1 MFDRFEKKSYICN
14 ENVKLNI
21 EGMKRTADFWL
32 LAAILAMAQVLSSC
46 SVEDVPA
53 ASATDPLPF
62 PMDAYKDR
70 SVSPGDDF
78 YMYCNGG
85 WIAENP
91 VPEGTSENSIYID
104 GDAMNR
110 KQYDEMMAEEP
121 LFKRLFSDA
130 AHVLDSKEAS
140 RAFLDTWL
148 AKLPTPDNTTT
159 EEYLRLIGRFA
170 KEGVPGM
177 VSLKSDIENS
187 MVIQM
192 WITPSLR
199 VEDSSKTPAPDDG
212 KKALLLIAEGL
223 GIPQSC
229 VLISE
234 KDKGYKRAASLMTL
248 SPEEIYNLIRKSLE
262 GLERFMTD
270 GAEEQAEFEV
280 EANTIY
286 LKNYLFAKRYGSEEV
301 KAKYLDYCKKIQA
314 RMSQRIEQLDWMSDA
329 TKARAR
335 AKIDNLLFMI
345 GYPDKWIEEALVTE
359 EQLNDV
365 GCFLEELFLLGRC
378 DLVRYLTIS
387 GKPKRDHVMD
397 YLICYKIYL
406 YDINAYSLVSQN
418 GLFVS
423 LAYLLPP
430 FDLRGDSEAETFASL
445 ITVGHEM
452 THLLDAVGSTYNEH
466 GMREDWWTAT
476 DKAAFDE
483 RCKLLIDCYSSME
496 VAPTLMPGVYCDGEK
511 TLSENIADLGG
522 FNVLLD
528 VYTEHLQ
535 QQGFRGED
543 LKAQQRKFFESS
555 ADRYRASLSED
566 GLKVFLDDVH
576 APYRERVNGMV
587 RNNDLWYELYDVTPD
602 DKLFLPAEK
611 RVKIW

>member
-1 MFDRFEKKSYICN
+1 M
-14 ENVKLNI
+14 KLNL

-32 LAAILAMAQVLSSC
+32 LAAILSCGLLMTSC
-46 SVEDVPA
+46 SVEDVPV

-62 PMDAYKDR
+62 PIDAYKDR

-91 VPEGTSENSIYID
+91 VPEGASESSIYID
-104 GDAMNR
+104 GETMNKKR
-110 KQYDEMMAEEP
+110 YDEMMAEEP
-121 LFKRLFSDA
+121 LFKRLFNDA
-130 AHVLDSKEAS
+130 AHVLDSKDAS
-140 RAFLDTWL
+140 RAFLDAWL

-159 EEYLRLIGRFA
+159 EEYLRLIGRLA
-170 KEGVPGM
+170 KEGVPDM

-192 WITPSLR
+192 WITPDLR
-199 VEDSSKTPAPDDG
+199 VEDPLKTPASDDG

-229 VLISE
+229 VLVSE
-234 KDKGYKRAASLMTL
+234 NDRGYKRAANLMTL
-248 SPEEIYNLIRKSLE
+248 SPEEIYDLIRESLE
-262 GLERFMTD
+262 GLEKYMTD

-280 EANTIY
+280 QANTNY
-286 LKNYLFAKRYGSEEV
+286 LQNYLFAKRYGSEEV
-301 KAKYLDYCKKIQA
+301 KAKYLDYCQKIQA
-314 RMSQRIEQLDWMSDA
+314 KMRQRIEHLDWMSDA
-329 TKARAR
+329 TKARAQ

-345 GYPDKWIEEALVTE
+345 GYPDNWIEEALVTE

-365 GCFLEELFLLGRC
+365 SCYLEELFLLARC
-378 DLVRYLTIS
+378 DVARYLAIA
-387 GKPKRDHVMD
+387 GKPKRDHLMD

-406 YDINAYSLVSQN
+406 HDINAYSLVSQDA
-418 GLFVS
+418 LFVS
-423 LAYLLPP
+423 LSYLLPP
-430 FDLRGDSEAETFASL
+430 FDFRDISEARTFASL

-452 THLLDAVGSTYNEH
+452 THLLDVVGSTYNEQ
-466 GMREDWWTAT
+466 GMKEDWWTAA

-483 RCKLLIDCYSSME
+483 RCKLLINCYSSMD

-535 QQGFRGED
+535 QQGFSGEG

-555 ADRYRASLSED
+555 ADRFRASLSDD
-566 GLKVFLDDVH
+566 GWELFLDDVH
-576 APYRERVNGMV
+576 APYRVRVNGVV

-602 DKLFLPAEK
+602 NKLFLPAEK
-611 RVKIW
+611 RVRIW

>member
-1 MFDRFEKKSYICN
+1 
-14 ENVKLNI
+14 
-21 EGMKRTADFWL
+21 MKRTADFWL
-32 LAAILAMAQVLSSC
+32 LAAILSCGLLMTSC
-46 SVEDVPA
+46 SVEDVPV

-91 VPEGTSENSIYID
+91 VPEGASESSIYID
-104 GDAMNR
+104 GETMNKKR
-110 KQYDEMMAEEP
+110 YDEMMAEEP
-121 LFKRLFSDA
+121 LFKRLFNDA
-130 AHVLDSKEAS
+130 AHVLDSKDAS
-140 RAFLDTWL
+140 RAFLDAWL

-159 EEYLRLIGRFA
+159 EEYLRLIGRLA
-170 KEGVPGM
+170 KEGVPDM

-192 WITPSLR
+192 WITPDLR
-199 VEDSSKTPAPDDG
+199 VEDPLKTPASDDG

-229 VLISE
+229 VLVSE
-234 KDKGYKRAASLMTL
+234 NDRGYKRAANLMTL
-248 SPEEIYNLIRKSLE
+248 SPEEIYDLIRESLE
-262 GLERFMTD
+262 GLEKYMTD

-301 KAKYLDYCKKIQA
+301 KAKYLDYCQKIQA
-314 RMSQRIEQLDWMSDA
+314 KMRQRIEHLDWMSDA
-329 TKARAR
+329 TKARAQ

-345 GYPDKWIEEALVTE
+345 GYPDNWIEEALVTE

-365 GCFLEELFLLGRC
+365 SCYLEELFLLARC
-378 DLVRYLTIS
+378 DVARYLAIA
-387 GKPKRDHVMD
+387 GKPKRDHLMD

-406 YDINAYSLVSQN
+406 HDINAYSLVSQDA
-418 GLFVS
+418 LFVS
-423 LAYLLPP
+423 LSYLLPP
-430 FDLRGDSEAETFASL
+430 FDFRDISEARTFASL

-452 THLLDAVGSTYNEH
+452 THLLDVVGSTYNEQ
-466 GMREDWWTAT
+466 GMKEDWWTAA

-483 RCKLLIDCYSSME
+483 RCKLLINCYSSMD

-535 QQGFRGED
+535 QQGFRGEG

-555 ADRYRASLSED
+555 ADRFRASLSDD
-566 GLKVFLDDVH
+566 GWELFLDDVH
-576 APYRERVNGMV
+576 APYRVRVNGVV

-602 DKLFLPAEK
+602 NKLFLPAEK
-611 RVKIW
+611 RVRIW

>member
-1 MFDRFEKKSYICN
+1 M
-14 ENVKLNI
+14 KLNI

-104 GDAMNR
+104 GDAMNKKR
-110 KQYDEMMAEEP
+110 YDEMMAEEP
-121 LFKRLFSDA
+121 LFKRLFNDA
-130 AHVLDSKEAS
+130 AHVLDSKDAS
-140 RAFLDTWL
+140 RAFLDAWL

-159 EEYLRLIGRFA
+159 EEYLRLIGRLA
-170 KEGVPGM
+170 KEGVPDM

-192 WITPSLR
+192 RMTPDLR
-199 VEDSSKTPAPDDG
+199 VKDPSKTPAPDDG
-212 KKALLLIAEGL
+212 KKALLLMAEGL

-234 KDKGYKRAASLMTL
+234 NDRGYKRAANLMTL
-248 SPEEIYNLIRKSLE
+248 SPEEIYDLIRESLE

-301 KAKYLDYCKKIQA
+301 KAKYLDYCQKIQA
-314 RMSQRIEQLDWMSDA
+314 RMRQRIEHLDWMSDA
-329 TKARAR
+329 TKARAL

-365 GCFLEELFLLGRC
+365 SCFLEELFLLGRC
-378 DLVRYLTIS
+378 DVASYLTIA
-387 GKPKRDHVMD
+387 GKPKRDHLMD
-397 YLICYKIYL
+397 YLICYNIYL
-406 YDINAYSLVSQN
+406 FDINAYSVVSQDA
-418 GLFVS
+418 LFVS
-423 LAYLLPP
+423 LAYMLPP
-430 FDLRGDSEAETFASL
+430 FDFRDISEARTFASL

-452 THLLDAVGSTYNEH
+452 THLLDVVGSTYNEY
-466 GMREDWWTAT
+466 GMKEDWWTAI
-476 DKAAFDE
+476 DKAAFNE
-483 RCKLLIDCYSSME
+483 RCKLLVDCYSSME
-496 VAPTLMPGVYCDGEK
+496 VAPKLMPGVYCDGER

-535 QQGFRGED
+535 QQGFRGEG

-555 ADRYRASLSED
+555 ADRYRASLPDD
-566 GLKVFLDDVH
+566 GWEAFLDDVH
-576 APYRERVNGMV
+576 APYRERVNGVV

-602 DKLFLPAEK
+602 NKLFLPAEK

>member
-1 MFDRFEKKSYICN
+1 
-14 ENVKLNI
+14 
-21 EGMKRTADFWL
+21 MKRTADFWL
-32 LAAILAMAQVLSSC
+32 LAAILSCGLLMTSC
-46 SVEDVPA
+46 SVEDVPV

-91 VPEGTSENSIYID
+91 VPEGASESSIYID
-104 GDAMNR
+104 GETMNKKR
-110 KQYDEMMAEEP
+110 YDEMMAEEP
-121 LFKRLFSDA
+121 LFKRLFNDA
-130 AHVLDSKEAS
+130 AHVLDSKDAS
-140 RAFLDTWL
+140 RAFLDAWL

-159 EEYLRLIGRFA
+159 EEYLRLIGRLA
-170 KEGVPGM
+170 KEGVPDM

-192 WITPSLR
+192 WITPDLR
-199 VEDSSKTPAPDDG
+199 VEDPLKTPASDDG

-229 VLISE
+229 VLVSE
-234 KDKGYKRAASLMTL
+234 NDRGYKRAANLMTL
-248 SPEEIYNLIRKSLE
+248 SPEEIYDLIRESLE
-262 GLERFMTD
+262 GLEKYMTD

-280 EANTIY
+280 QANTIY

-301 KAKYLDYCKKIQA
+301 KAKYLDYCQKIQA
-314 RMSQRIEQLDWMSDA
+314 KMRQRIEHLDWMSDA
-329 TKARAR
+329 TKARAQ

-345 GYPDKWIEEALVTE
+345 GYPDNWIEEALVTE

-365 GCFLEELFLLGRC
+365 SCYLEELFLLARC
-378 DLVRYLTIS
+378 DVARYLAIA
-387 GKPKRDHVMD
+387 GKPKRDHLMD

-406 YDINAYSLVSQN
+406 HDINAYSLVSQDA
-418 GLFVS
+418 LFVS
-423 LAYLLPP
+423 LSYLLPP
-430 FDLRGDSEAETFASL
+430 FDFRDISEARTFASL

-452 THLLDAVGSTYNEH
+452 THLLDVVGSTYNEQ
-466 GMREDWWTAT
+466 GMKEDWWTAA

-483 RCKLLIDCYSSME
+483 RCKLLINCYSSMD

-535 QQGFRGED
+535 QQGFSGEG

-555 ADRYRASLSED
+555 ADRFRASLSDD
-566 GLKVFLDDVH
+566 GWELFLDDVH
-576 APYRERVNGMV
+576 APYRVRVNGVV

-602 DKLFLPAEK
+602 NKLFLPAEK
-611 RVKIW
+611 RVRIW

>member
-1 MFDRFEKKSYICN
+1 
-14 ENVKLNI
+14 
-21 EGMKRTADFWL
+21 
-32 LAAILAMAQVLSSC
+32 
-46 SVEDVPA
+46 
-53 ASATDPLPF
+53 
-62 PMDAYKDR
+62 
-70 SVSPGDDF
+70 
-78 YMYCNGG
+78 
-85 WIAENP
+85 
-91 VPEGTSENSIYID
+91 
-104 GDAMNR
+104 
-110 KQYDEMMAEEP
+110 
-121 LFKRLFSDA
+121 
-130 AHVLDSKEAS
+130 
-140 RAFLDTWL
+140 
-148 AKLPTPDNTTT
+148 
-159 EEYLRLIGRFA
+159 
-170 KEGVPGM
+170 
-177 VSLKSDIENS
+177 
-187 MVIQM
+187 
-192 WITPSLR
+192 
-199 VEDSSKTPAPDDG
+199 
-212 KKALLLIAEGL
+212 
-223 GIPQSC
+223 
-229 VLISE
+229 
-234 KDKGYKRAASLMTL
+234 
-248 SPEEIYNLIRKSLE
+248 
-262 GLERFMTD
+262 
-270 GAEEQAEFEV
+270 
-280 EANTIY
+280 
-286 LKNYLFAKRYGSEEV
+286 
-301 KAKYLDYCKKIQA
+301 
-314 RMSQRIEQLDWMSDA
+314 
-329 TKARAR
+329 
-335 AKIDNLLFMI
+335 
-345 GYPDKWIEEALVTE
+345 VTE

-378 DLVRYLTIS
+378 DLVRYLTIA

-406 YDINAYSLVSQN
+406 HEINAYSLVSQN

-466 GMREDWWTAT
+466 GMKEDWWTAA

-576 APYRERVNGMV
+576 APYRERVNGVV

-602 DKLFLPAEK
+602 NKLFLPAEK
-611 RVKIW
+611 RVRIW

>member
-1 MFDRFEKKSYICN
+1 
-14 ENVKLNI
+14 
-21 EGMKRTADFWL
+21 
-32 LAAILAMAQVLSSC
+32 
-46 SVEDVPA
+46 
-53 ASATDPLPF
+53 
-62 PMDAYKDR
+62 
-70 SVSPGDDF
+70 
-78 YMYCNGG
+78 
-85 WIAENP
+85 
-91 VPEGTSENSIYID
+91 
-104 GDAMNR
+104 
-110 KQYDEMMAEEP
+110 
-121 LFKRLFSDA
+121 
-130 AHVLDSKEAS
+130 
-140 RAFLDTWL
+140 
-148 AKLPTPDNTTT
+148 
-159 EEYLRLIGRFA
+159 
-170 KEGVPGM
+170 
-177 VSLKSDIENS
+177 
-187 MVIQM
+187 
-192 WITPSLR
+192 
-199 VEDSSKTPAPDDG
+199 
-212 KKALLLIAEGL
+212 
-223 GIPQSC
+223 
-229 VLISE
+229 
-234 KDKGYKRAASLMTL
+234 
-248 SPEEIYNLIRKSLE
+248 
-262 GLERFMTD
+262 
-270 GAEEQAEFEV
+270 
-280 EANTIY
+280 
-286 LKNYLFAKRYGSEEV
+286 
-301 KAKYLDYCKKIQA
+301 
-314 RMSQRIEQLDWMSDA
+314 
-329 TKARAR
+329 
-335 AKIDNLLFMI
+335 MI

-378 DLVRYLTIS
+378 DLVRYLTIA

-466 GMREDWWTAT
+466 GMKEDWWTAT

-483 RCKLLIDCYSSME
+483 RCKLL
-496 VAPTLMPGVYCDGEK
+496 
-511 TLSENIADLGG
+511 LSENIADLGG

-611 RVKIW
+611 RVRIW

>member
-1 MFDRFEKKSYICN
+1 M
-14 ENVKLNI
+14 
-21 EGMKRTADFWL
+21 
-32 LAAILAMAQVLSSC
+32 
-46 SVEDVPA
+46 
-53 ASATDPLPF
+53 
-62 PMDAYKDR
+62 
-70 SVSPGDDF
+70 
-78 YMYCNGG
+78 
-85 WIAENP
+85 
-91 VPEGTSENSIYID
+91 
-104 GDAMNR
+104 
-110 KQYDEMMAEEP
+110 
-121 LFKRLFSDA
+121 
-130 AHVLDSKEAS
+130 
-140 RAFLDTWL
+140 
-148 AKLPTPDNTTT
+148 
-159 EEYLRLIGRFA
+159 
-170 KEGVPGM
+170 
-177 VSLKSDIENS
+177 
-187 MVIQM
+187 
-192 WITPSLR
+192 
-199 VEDSSKTPAPDDG
+199 
-212 KKALLLIAEGL
+212 
-223 GIPQSC
+223 
-229 VLISE
+229 
-234 KDKGYKRAASLMTL
+234 
-248 SPEEIYNLIRKSLE
+248 
-262 GLERFMTD
+262 
-270 GAEEQAEFEV
+270 
-280 EANTIY
+280 
-286 LKNYLFAKRYGSEEV
+286 

-378 DLVRYLTIS
+378 DLVRYLTIA

-423 LAYLLPP
+423 QAYLLPP

-466 GMREDWWTAT
+466 GMKEDWWTAT

-611 RVKIW
+611 RVRIW

>member
-1 MFDRFEKKSYICN
+1 M
-14 ENVKLNI
+14 
-21 EGMKRTADFWL
+21 
-32 LAAILAMAQVLSSC
+32 LAAILSCGLLMTSC
-46 SVEDVPA
+46 SVEDVPV

-62 PMDAYKDR
+62 PIDAYKDR

-91 VPEGTSENSIYID
+91 VPEGASESSIYID
-104 GDAMNR
+104 GETMNKKR
-110 KQYDEMMAEEP
+110 YDEMMAEEP
-121 LFKRLFSDA
+121 LFKRLFNDA
-130 AHVLDSKEAS
+130 AHVLDSKDAS
-140 RAFLDTWL
+140 RAFLDAWL

-159 EEYLRLIGRFA
+159 EEYLRLIGRLA
-170 KEGVPGM
+170 KEGVPDM

-192 WITPSLR
+192 WITPDLR
-199 VEDSSKTPAPDDG
+199 VEDPLKTPASDDG

-229 VLISE
+229 VLVSE
-234 KDKGYKRAASLMTL
+234 NDRGYKRAANLMTL
-248 SPEEIYNLIRKSLE
+248 SPEEIYDLIRESLE
-262 GLERFMTD
+262 GLEKYMTD

-280 EANTIY
+280 QANTNY
-286 LKNYLFAKRYGSEEV
+286 LQNYLFAKRYGSEEV
-301 KAKYLDYCKKIQA
+301 KAKYLDYCQKIQA
-314 RMSQRIEQLDWMSDA
+314 KMRQRIEHLDWMSDA
-329 TKARAR
+329 TKARAQ

-345 GYPDKWIEEALVTE
+345 GYPDNWIEEALVTE

-365 GCFLEELFLLGRC
+365 SCYLEELFLLARC
-378 DLVRYLTIS
+378 DVARYLAIA
-387 GKPKRDHVMD
+387 GKPKRDHLMD

-406 YDINAYSLVSQN
+406 HDINAYSLVSQDA
-418 GLFVS
+418 LFVS
-423 LAYLLPP
+423 LSYLLPP
-430 FDLRGDSEAETFASL
+430 FDFRDISEARTFASL

-452 THLLDAVGSTYNEH
+452 THLLDVVGSTYNEQ
-466 GMREDWWTAT
+466 GMKEDWWTAA

-483 RCKLLIDCYSSME
+483 RCKLLINCYSSMD

-535 QQGFRGED
+535 QQGFSGEG

-555 ADRYRASLSED
+555 ADRFRASLSDD
-566 GLKVFLDDVH
+566 GWELFLDDVH
-576 APYRERVNGMV
+576 APYRVRVNGVV

-602 DKLFLPAEK
+602 NKLFLPAEK
-611 RVKIW
+611 RVRIW